1 LENKLADGIKVT
13 VKVDLGGL
21 DKKLMELEPKIQRK
35 LMRTALKAV
44 GVYWVEAVK
53 SRAPVLIG
61 DLKNSIISRIRTRK
75 SSRGTVVGEVQVGPG
90 TAPRTDDHQNSVG
103 PSIYAS
109 WVEFG
114 LKTKDYPKQPFMR
127 PAFDATAEKAIEL
140 FADTLRE
147 GLADAL
153 NDYVTAT
160 N

>member
-1 LENKLADGIKVT
+1 MVDGGIKIT
-13 VKVDLGGL
+13 VKVNL
-21 DKKLMELEPKIQRK
+21 DGADRKLMSLEPKIQRS

-44 GVYWVEAVK
+44 GVYWVEVVK
-53 SRAPVLIG
+53 SRVPVLIG
-61 DLKNSIISRIRTRK
+61 DLKNSIISRVRTRK

-90 TAPRTDDHQNSVG
+90 TVPRTDNHRNSVG

-114 LKTKDYPKQPFMR
+114 LKTKEYPKQPFMR

-153 NDYVTAT
+153 KD
-160 N
+160 